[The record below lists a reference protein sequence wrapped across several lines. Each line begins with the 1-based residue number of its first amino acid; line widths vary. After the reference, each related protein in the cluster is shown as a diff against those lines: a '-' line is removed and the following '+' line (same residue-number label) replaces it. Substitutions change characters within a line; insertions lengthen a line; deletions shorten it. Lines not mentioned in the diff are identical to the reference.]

1 MSAPFPV
8 SPRLLVIVE
17 CTGSEIG
24 DTDKGI
30 LSAANRISTLLGG
43 SWEAAVVPG
52 EDVEE
57 AAPFAPYG
65 VPKIIVTT
73 FVSGAADSP
82 DLQGKLLARLARKH
96 GASLIL
102 LPHTDAGATLAPII
116 AAELDAALFTEGVAV
131 RRCDEGLELQ
141 RQALGAQISRRR
153 YWDGSRPLVLTKPVK
168 TLSQVVLPSMV
179 PSKPVITPWT
189 PETSALTAL
198 TTIIE
203 RIPPDP
209 QTVDVSEAEVIVS
222 AGKGCDPKTFE
233 QVKELARLLNIS
245 LGVTRPVYDLGWTG
259 FDRMIGQTG
268 RAVAPRLYLAL
279 GISGSMHHIGG
290 IKDSRR
296 IVAVNTDTKA
306 PIFGNADDG
315 FVADLKEVLPLL
327 LERVRQATG
336 GAP

>member
-1 MSAPFPV
+1 MSALFPE
-8 SPRLLVIVE
+8 SPKILVIVE
-17 CTGSEIG
+17 CTDGEVG

-30 LSAANRISTLLGG
+30 LSAANRISGLLGG
-43 SWEAAVVPG
+43 TWEAAVLPG
-52 EDVEE
+52 ESVADVS
-57 AAPFAPYG
+57 PFALYG
-65 VPKIIVTT
+65 VPEIIVT
-73 FVSGAADSP
+73 SGVAGVIDTP
-82 DLQGKLLARLARKH
+82 DLQGKILALLARER

-102 LPHTDAGATLAPII
+102 LPHTDAGANLAPLL
-116 AAELDAALFTEGVAV
+116 AAELDAALFTEGIAV
-131 RRCDEGLELQ
+131 RRCDDGLELQ
-141 RQALGAQISRRR
+141 RQALGVQISRHR
-153 YWDGSRPLVLTKPVK
+153 YWNGSRPLVLTKPVK
-168 TLSQVVLPSMV
+168 TLSQVVLPSMTH
-179 PSKPVITPWT
+179 SKPITTSWT
-189 PETSALTAL
+189 PDVTTLSGR

-222 AGKGCDPKTFE
+222 AGKGCDPRTFE
-233 QVKELARLLNIS
+233 QVKELAKLLNIS

-259 FDRMIGQTG
+259 FERMIGQTG

-306 PIFGNADDG
+306 PIFGNADEG

-336 GAP
+336 GTP